1 MRNSI
6 YRSFDSLTAD
16 LTRALV
22 DNVTLPSGVRT
33 IYSLEGRKVSTIV
46 FMLFIMFFLQKY
58 IWIIDFQIG
67 KLDDLEDGQ
76 SYVCSGFGEPFKRLD
91 YEASAVT
98 PQSFRLSGPE
108 SLSDSSSP
116 SPARANNRLSR
127 YLQVE
132 YLVCI

>member
-1 MRNSI
+1 M
-6 YRSFDSLTAD
+6 
-16 LTRALV
+16 
-22 DNVTLPSGVRT
+22 PSGVRA
-33 IYSLEGRKVSTIV
+33 IYSLEGRKVSDLDIFIRAHNSLSFSKLEYV
-46 FMLFIMFFLQKY
+46 RSIILFGP
-58 IWIIDFQIG
+58 QIG

-127 YLQVE
+127 YLQVMSILH
-132 YLVCI
+132 YD